1 MANLNQIKVRKT
13 NTIYDLE
20 DSTARDSISSIND
33 KIPSG
38 ASSSDK
44 LVKSSDLGTA
54 AGKDSTSSVTAGSTD
69 LVEAGAVKDAID
81 SALSSAYKPAGTKT
95 CAELT
100 NALLV
105 AANKGNVYN
114 MTDAGTTTAD
124 FLEGAGKPIRVG
136 DNVGICEP
144 TSGTFKF
151 DLLSGFVD
159 SSGFQNKIMSS
170 PITVDGV
177 SKATVEDALNAI
189 NNLAA
194 GNKTNKQNKT
204 LDTALTIDGAQKTTV
219 EAALGGLNDQFNK
232 LGLSVVGGELC
243 ITYEE

>member
-1 MANLNQIKVRKT
+1 MANLDQIKVRKT

-54 AGKDSTSSVTAGSTD
+54 AGKDSTNTITAGSTD
-69 LVEAGAVKDAID
+69 LAEAGAVKAAID
-81 SALSSAYKPAGTKT
+81 SALTAAYKPAGPKT

-124 FLEGAGKPIRVG
+124 FKEGAGKPIRVG
-136 DNVGICEP
+136 DNVGVYYDE
-144 TSGTFKF
+144 TESKYMF

-159 SSGFQNKIMSS
+159 TSGFQNKTMSS

-189 NNLAA
+189 NNLA
-194 GNKTNKQNKT
+194 GDNKTAIGNVS
-204 LDTALTIDGAQKTTV
+204 TALSDLGFYVDSDGYVCQRIV
-219 EAALGGLNDQFNK
+219 
-232 LGLSVVGGELC
+232 
-243 ITYEE
+243 

>member
-13 NTIYDLE
+13 NTIYDIE
-20 DSTARDSISSIND
+20 DSTARTAISGINE

-38 ASSSDK
+38 ASSSDQ

-159 SSGFQNKIMSS
+159 TSGFQNKTMSS

-189 NNLAA
+189 NNLAG

>member
-1 MANLNQIKVRKT
+1 MANLDQIKVRKT

-20 DSTARDSISSIND
+20 DSTARDSINSIND

-54 AGKDSTSSVTAGSTD
+54 AGKDSTSTIAG
-69 LVEAGAVKDAID
+69 
-81 SALSSAYKPAGTKT
+81 PKT

-124 FLEGAGKPIRVG
+124 FKEGAGKPIRVG
-136 DNVGICEP
+136 DNVGVYYDE
-144 TSGTFKF
+144 TESKYMF

-159 SSGFQNKIMSS
+159 TSGFQNKTMSS

-189 NNLAA
+189 NNLA
-194 GNKTNKQNKT
+194 GDNKTAIGNVS
-204 LDTALTIDGAQKTTV
+204 TALSDLGFYVDSDGYVCQRIV
-219 EAALGGLNDQFNK
+219 
-232 LGLSVVGGELC
+232 
-243 ITYEE
+243 